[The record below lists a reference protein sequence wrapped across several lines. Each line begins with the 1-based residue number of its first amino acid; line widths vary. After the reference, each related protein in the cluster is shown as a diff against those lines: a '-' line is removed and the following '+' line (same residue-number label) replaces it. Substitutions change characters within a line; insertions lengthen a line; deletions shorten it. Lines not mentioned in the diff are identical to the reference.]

1 MANSLRSLIIVA
13 LGSLLATAA
22 AQEAPDVALM
32 KTLPI
37 NLDAESSEF
46 DRKKNKLFFR
56 GLKIK
61 QGTLSIQ
68 ADEATATRL
77 DFENM
82 RWEFSGTV
90 IIENAGTTARCD
102 SADIFFRDH
111 QLRSAEMQG
120 QPVTFEQIGTNTQ
133 RHTKGHANRMEY
145 DVVAGIIE
153 MSEDAWLS
161 DGANEVSGNR
171 ISYDLNREFIIAS
184 ADDDG
189 QVRMKIIPPEATNLP
204 KIEDQIIP

>member
-1 MANSLRSLIIVA
+1 MANSFRSLLIVV
-13 LGSLLATAA
+13 LVSLLATAA
-22 AQEAPDVALM
+22 AQEVPDIALM

-37 NLDAESSEF
+37 NLDATSSEF

-56 GLKIK
+56 GLKIT
-61 QGTLSIQ
+61 QGTLSIH

-90 IIENAGTTARCD
+90 VIENAGTTARSD
-102 SADIFFRDH
+102 NADILFLDH
-111 QLRSAEMQG
+111 QIRSAEMRG
-120 QPVTFEQIGTNTQ
+120 QPVTFEQIGSETL
-133 RHTKGHANRMEY
+133 RHTKGYANQMEY
-145 DVVAGIIE
+145 DVESGIIT
-153 MSEDAWLS
+153 MSENAWLS

-189 QVRMKIIPPEATNLP
+189 QVRMKIIPPESSLP
-204 KIEDQIIP
+204 KLEDQIRP